1 MSEALRLELVFDP
14 DCPNIERAR
23 AAIRAALTAVG
34 APLVWREWDRG
45 DPATLHVLRSLGSP
59 SVLVNGLDVGA
70 DGGPMADPGASCCRI
85 YTDRHGRTSGAPTA
99 EMILSTIAAAR
110 RGQAIA

>member
-1 MSEALRLELVFDP
+1 MAEALRLELVYDP
-14 DCPNIERAR
+14 NCPNVERAR
-23 AAIRAALTAVG
+23 TAIRAALTAVG

-45 DPATLHVLRSLGSP
+45 DPATLAVLRSLGSP

-70 DGGPMADPGASCCRI
+70 DGSSIGEPDANSCRV
-85 YTDRHGRTSGAPTA
+85 YTDRYGHTSGAPTA
-99 EMILSTIAAAR
+99 EMILKTIAAAR